1 MENKLSG
8 RKVLIIDD
16 EETLLKNIGDFLKV
30 SGYVVFT
37 SPNST
42 DGLEL
47 LRNHEPDLLLLD
59 LHLKE
64 GLTGIQILRA
74 AKMLKPD
81 LKVVISSGFGE
92 EEDTKNDC
100 LSLGASAFLSKPTS
114 LRSLSEA
121 IKNILEVK

>member
-1 MENKLSG
+1 MEIKSG
-8 RKVLIIDD
+8 RKILIIDD
-16 EETLLKNIGDFLKV
+16 EETLLKNIGDFLSA

-47 LRNHEPDLLLLD
+47 LRNHDPELLLLD

-64 GLTGIQILRA
+64 GLTGIQVLRA

-92 EEDTKNDC
+92 EEETKKSC
-100 LSLGASAFLSKPTS
+100 FSLGASAFLSKPTS
-114 LRSLSEA
+114 LKSLSES
-121 IKNILEVK
+121 IKNLLEVK

>member
-1 MENKLSG
+1 MESNPG
-8 RKVLIIDD
+8 RKVLLIDD

-30 SGYVVFT
+30 VGYSVFT
-37 SPNST
+37 SSNST

-64 GLTGIQILRA
+64 GLTGMQVLKA

-81 LKVVISSGFGE
+81 LKVIILSGFGE
-92 EEDTKNDC
+92 EEDTKNSC
-100 LSLGASAFLSKPTS
+100 ISLGASAFLGKPTS
-114 LRSLSEA
+114 LRSLSET
-121 IKNILEVK
+121 IKNLLEAK

>member
-1 MENKLSG
+1 MAG

-37 SPNST
+37 SPNSA

-64 GLTGIQILRA
+64 GLTGIQVLRA

-92 EEDTKNDC
+92 EEDTKNSC
-100 LSLGASAFLSKPTS
+100 FSLGANAFLSKPTS
-114 LRSLSEA
+114 LRSLSET
-121 IKNILEVK
+121 IKNILEAK

>member
-1 MENKLSG
+1 MEIKSG
-8 RKVLIIDD
+8 RKILIIDD
-16 EETLLKNIGDFLKV
+16 EETLLKNTEDFLSA

-47 LRNHEPDLLLLD
+47 LRNHDPELLLLD

-64 GLTGIQILRA
+64 GLTGIQVLRA

-92 EEDTKNDC
+92 EEETKNSC
-100 LSLGASAFLSKPTS
+100 FSLGASAFLGKPTS
-114 LRSLSEA
+114 LKSLSET
-121 IKNILEVK
+121 IRNLLEVK

>member
-1 MENKLSG
+1 MEIKSG
-8 RKVLIIDD
+8 RKILIIDD
-16 EETLLKNIGDFLKV
+16 EEALLKNIGDYLKV
-30 SGYVVFT
+30 SGFNVFT

-47 LRNHEPDLLLLD
+47 LRNHGPELLVLD

-64 GLTGIQILRA
+64 GLTGMQVLRA

-92 EEDTKNDC
+92 DEETRNNC
-100 LSLGASAFLSKPTS
+100 LSLGAGAFLDKPTS
-114 LRSLSEA
+114 LRELSGT
-121 IKNILEVK
+121 IKNLLEAN

>member
-1 MENKLSG
+1 METKSG
-8 RKVLIIDD
+8 RKILIIDD

-30 SGYVVFT
+30 SGYAVFT
-37 SPNST
+37 SSNST

-47 LRNHEPDLLLLD
+47 LRNNAPELLLLD

-64 GLTGIQILRA
+64 GLTGMQVLRA

-92 EEDTKNDC
+92 EEETRNNC

-114 LRSLSEA
+114 LKSLSET
-121 IKNILEVK
+121 IKNLLEGK